1 MKMTGTKKTA
11 LLITGAAGGVG
22 QALVQMALTLPG
34 VDVVVATDIRE
45 EVTALFPDERVLSFV
60 MDAAG
65 EVSLQAVRA
74 RLHGEGVQVKY
85 LINNAG
91 IFFFHPVS
99 EMTGTLLDRI
109 VRVNTLAPVL
119 TVSVFLDD
127 LLATGGRVVQ
137 ISTCGVRF
145 PTLFQAYPAT
155 KIAMEAFSTSMR
167 QELGLVGVELS
178 LVRAGAI
185 NTALMREMKQLPVPA
200 EESRY
205 AVYYKKFLDRVEKDV
220 GRIIAPEKMAAVVRR
235 ALTDRKPR
243 RLYVVNRNR
252 TIRLLSRLP
261 QALLDKMVR
270 KMVK

>member
-1 MKMTGTKKTA
+1 MTGTKKTA

-65 EVSLQAVRA
+65 EVSLLSVRA

-91 IFFFHPVS
+91 IFIFHPVS

-185 NTALMREMKQLPVPA
+185 DTALMREMKQLPVPA